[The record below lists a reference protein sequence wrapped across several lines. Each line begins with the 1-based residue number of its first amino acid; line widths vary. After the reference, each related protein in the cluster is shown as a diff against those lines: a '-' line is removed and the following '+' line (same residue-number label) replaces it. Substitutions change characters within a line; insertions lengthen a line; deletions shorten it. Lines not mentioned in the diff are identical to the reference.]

1 MTRREDNNVLESR
14 RNELV
19 NEIDQLEK
27 ELKQREEQLP
37 AHSIRPHQI
46 LPIEKLEEKIRQ
58 KIIPVTLLSSGSR
71 FEGTRH

>member
-1 MTRREDNNVLESR
+1 MKFLFYRERNESMTRREDNNVLESR

-37 AHSIRPHQI
+37 VHSIRP
-46 LPIEKLEEKIRQ
+46 IR
-58 KIIPVTLLSSGSR
+58 
-71 FEGTRH
+71 F